1 MALSDDEKWILSE
14 NLKRQEKREIE
25 SREKGLPGEGGDFG
39 AYHALLKGEGGDAEQ
54 HAVTE
59 GPYLA
64 SYARQLAALIVESGL
79 AGPLSLV
86 DVGCG
91 PGALTDALRA
101 AVPGGTVTGVDI
113 SESAIAYA
121 SKRYPACRFE
131 TVAVDEDTRLE
142 PRDVVHA
149 REFYPFTRTADPE
162 YHAKYMAI
170 LARHVKPGGL
180 LILTLLDAPKSVA
193 RNADA
198 LGPGAERLGLPP
210 FRRVPVAHHKLES
223 RLPLFAARAAT
234 SLAQALLGKGR
245 VFFHVARR
253 NVL

>member
-39 AYHALLKGEGGDAEQ
+39 AYHALLKGEGGDVER
-54 HAVTE
+54 HAVSE
-59 GPYLA
+59 APYLE
-64 SYARQLAALIVESGL
+64 SYARQVSALLAEAGLSG
-79 AGPLSLV
+79 ARSLL

-91 PGALTDALRA
+91 PGALTDALRR
-101 AVPGGTVTGVDI
+101 AVAGGAVTGIDI

-121 SKRYPACRFE
+121 SKRYPLCRFE

-149 REFYPFTRTADPE
+149 REFYPFTRTGDPE
-162 YHAKYMAI
+162 FHAKYMAI
-170 LARHVKPGGL
+170 LARHVRPGGL

-193 RNADA
+193 RNAEA
-198 LGPGAERLGLPP
+198 LGPGAERLGLTR
-210 FRRVPVAHHKLES
+210 FGRTPVAHPKLES
-223 RLPLFAARAAT
+223 ALPLAAARAAT
-234 SLAQALLGKGR
+234 SLAQSLLGKGR

-253 NVL
+253 IVL

>member
-1 MALSDDEKWILSE
+1 MALSDDDKWILAE

-39 AYHALLKGEGGDAEQ
+39 AYHALLKGEGGDAAE
-54 HAVTE
+54 HAVSE

-64 SYARQLAALIVESGL
+64 SYARQLASLLAESGL
-79 AGPLSLV
+79 TGPLSVL

-91 PGALTDALRA
+91 PGSLTDALRS
-101 AVPGGTVTGVDI
+101 VSGGGTVTGIDI

-121 SKRYPACRFE
+121 AKKYPDCRFE
-131 TVAVDEDTRLE
+131 AVAVDEDTRLE

-180 LILTLLDAPKSVA
+180 LVLTLLDAPKSVA

-198 LGPGAERLGLPP
+198 LGPGAERLGLTR
-210 FRRVPVAHHKLES
+210 FRRIPVAHPKLEG
-223 RLPLFAARAAT
+223 RLPLAAARAAT
-234 SLAQALLGKGR
+234 SLAQSLLGKGR
-245 VFFHVARR
+245 VFFHAARR
-253 NVL
+253 IVL